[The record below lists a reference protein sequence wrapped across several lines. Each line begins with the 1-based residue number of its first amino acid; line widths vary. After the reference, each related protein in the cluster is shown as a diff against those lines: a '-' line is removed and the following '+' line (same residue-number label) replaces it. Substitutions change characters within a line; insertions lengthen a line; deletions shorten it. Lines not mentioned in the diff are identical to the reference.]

1 MGCKLPLLFGT
12 AGVPRSSS
20 APDTVSGI
28 RRIAELGLGVME
40 MEFVR
45 GVRMSDA
52 LASQVREAAQEH
64 NVALTAHGPYWINL
78 NAKEAHKLRN
88 SRQHIVD
95 TAKAAHATGAQ
106 SITFHAAS
114 QMGDFPGDALAKTEK
129 ELRKVVNNFRAQGI
143 EVDIRPE
150 LAGKLAQVG
159 SLDEILRL
167 AKNID
172 GVMPCVDFSHNH
184 ARSGED
190 NTYEEFAAVLKKIQR
205 KLGKKALSRMH
216 MHVSGIEY
224 GPRGEKKHLTLKDS
238 DFNYKELMRALKNMD
253 CAGFVICESPNLEDD
268 ALLLQRC
275 YKRLKTKK

>member
-1 MGCKLPLLFGT
+1 M
-12 AGVPRSSS
+12 
-20 APDTVSGI
+20 VSGI

-45 GVRMSDA
+45 GVRMPKT
-52 LASQVREAAQEH
+52 LASQVRKAAQEH
-64 NVALTAHGPYWINL
+64 NITLTAHGPYWINL

-88 SRQHIVD
+88 SRRHIVD
-95 TAKAAHATGAQ
+95 TARAAHATGAK

-129 ELRKVVNNFRAQGI
+129 ELRGVVNGIRAQGI
-143 EVDIRPE
+143 DVDIRPE

-159 SLDEILRL
+159 SLDEILHL

-172 GVMPCVDFSHNH
+172 GVLPCIDFSHNH
-184 ARSGED
+184 ARSGKS
-190 NTYEEFAAVLKKIQR
+190 NTYEEFEAVLKKIQR

-216 MHVSGIEY
+216 IHVSGIEY
-224 GPRGEKKHLTLKDS
+224 GPRGEKKHLNLRDS
-238 DFNYKELMRALKNMD
+238 DFNYKELLRALKNLN

-275 YKRLKTKK
+275 YRRLKRQD